1 MQYCGVRVPSRPAL
15 QRLAAGD
22 AASDSDAA
30 EPESPAQKRHI
41 IITRLGGASVRLA
54 AVQNAKKKKAAQK
67 RRNKL
72 EELPRSDRNG
82 PLCGE
87 QCDGVHS
94 FYWSVGIG
102 APPPCHGHRACH
114 GHLAP
119 SPLSWRHGHLPSG
132 CVTQLAQRRSPA
144 LQPAVQ
150 PSQHMHCKKSAVG
163 LHGLLLQRMWA
174 SSRRVSDALGALSRQ
189 ISLSQDHRHPSQDHS
204 TGGNAPQDQAP
215 TAGSVGISRP
225 GGRGHA

>member
-1 MQYCGVRVPSRPAL
+1 MQNCGVRVPSRPAL

-41 IITRLGGASVRLA
+41 IITRLGGASVTTRSGP
-54 AVQNAKKKKAAQK
+54 KCKKKAAQK

-119 SPLSWRHGHLPSG
+119 SPLSWPPSQWL
-132 CVTQLAQRRSPA
+132 CDAARTATQPSLAARGAAFTAHA
-144 LQPAVQ
+144 LQEVCCRPAWLAAAAHVGEQ
-150 PSQHMHCKKSAVG
+150 SA
-163 LHGLLLQRMWA
+163 
-174 SSRRVSDALGALSRQ
+174 
-189 ISLSQDHRHPSQDHS
+189 
-204 TGGNAPQDQAP
+204 
-215 TAGSVGISRP
+215 SVGRVGCALAPDKPLSGSQTP
-225 GGRGHA
+225 L

>member
-1 MQYCGVRVPSRPAL
+1 MPKQQCPTSRSASGLANLRKETRRPRLYMQYCGVRVPSRPAL

-41 IITRLGGASVRLA
+41 IITRLGGASEREIFSLLRVGATRSGP
-54 AVQNAKKKKAAQK
+54 KCKKKAAQK

-119 SPLSWRHGHLPSG
+119 SPLSWP
-132 CVTQLAQRRSPA
+132 
-144 LQPAVQ
+144 
-150 PSQHMHCKKSAVG
+150 PSQWLCDAAQH
-163 LHGLLLQRMWA
+163 
-174 SSRRVSDALGALSRQ
+174 SDAAQPCSPRCSPRC
-189 ISLSQDHRHPSQDHS
+189 SLHS
-204 TGGNAPQDQAP
+204 TC
-215 TAGSVGISRP
+215 TARSR
-225 GGRGHA
+225 GWQT